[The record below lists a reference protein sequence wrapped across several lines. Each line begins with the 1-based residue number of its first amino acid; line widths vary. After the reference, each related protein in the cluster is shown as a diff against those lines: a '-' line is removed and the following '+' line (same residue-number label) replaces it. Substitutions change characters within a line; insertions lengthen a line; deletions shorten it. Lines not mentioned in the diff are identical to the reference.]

1 MIQLTYHYE
10 IFFWV
15 GLVVLHVTGIE
26 PFELP
31 RGKAAEYLII
41 SVAMNVMFSG
51 SFLILISLTSPVLS
65 SVAALLTIFLVA
77 ITDWVVYGK
86 PISFAGFVGGLLI
99 VSAFLGL
106 AWDSWV
112 ELEEGSKEKELESSS
127 DDDD

>member
-1 MIQLTYHYE
+1 
-10 IFFWV
+10 
-15 GLVVLHVTGIE
+15 
-26 PFELP
+26 
-31 RGKAAEYLII
+31 
-41 SVAMNVMFSG
+41 
-51 SFLILISLTSPVLS
+51 
-65 SVAALLTIFLVA
+65 LVA